1 MSVVLETDRR
11 VEAAEELEGL
21 GARTVHV
28 SKLRGRDEITLVT
41 RIHSRVAAIIGGR
54 LQAASPEAI
63 RLLLAEHVPAA
74 LNEEKLL
81 LSRADR
87 MRLQE
92 AVFAETAG
100 YGPIDDLL
108 RDETVTEIMVNGPR
122 DVWIE
127 RDGRLYLTDIAFAD
141 NEHVLRLIQRI
152 VAAVGRR
159 CDESSPMVDARLPD
173 GSRVNAIIPP
183 LSLAGP
189 ILTIR
194 KFRAVILTPE
204 ELVDRHSI
212 TQEAVLFLRRC
223 VLDRLNIVVAGA
235 SGTGKT
241 TLLNVLSSFISAG
254 ERIITIEDA
263 AELRLRQ
270 RHVIP
275 LEARSANTEGIGQ
288 VTIRELLR
296 NALRMRPDRL
306 VIGECRGAETLDMLQ
321 ALNTGHAGSLTTIHS
336 NSARDAIA
344 RIETMAL
351 MGDVALPLGAVRAQ
365 IAAAIDLVIFV
376 ERAKDGAR
384 KVAHI
389 SAVGMVQ
396 DGSVDVR
403 PIFADDGSGLRRTD
417 HVPTFVGEM
426 RGRRLPSP

>member
-1 MSVVLETDRR
+1 MSLALEPDAPSTVRLSRLRDR
-11 VEAAEELEGL
+11 EEIE
-21 GARTVHV
+21 
-28 SKLRGRDEITLVT
+28 LVT
-41 RIHSRVAAIIGGR
+41 RIHARVAAIIGAR
-54 LQAASPEAI
+54 LEAAGPEAI
-63 RLLLAEHVPAA
+63 RLLLSEHVPAA
-74 LNEEKLL
+74 LDEERLL

-87 MRLQE
+87 IRLQE

-108 RDETVTEIMVNGPR
+108 RDETVTEIMVNGSR
-122 DVWIE
+122 DVWVE

-141 NEHVLRLIQRI
+141 GDHVLRLIQRI

-189 ILTIR
+189 VLTIR

-204 ELVDRHSI
+204 QILKRGSV
-212 TQEAVLFLRRC
+212 TAEALAFLRDC
-223 VLDRLNIVVAGA
+223 VLGRLNVVVAGA

-241 TLLNVLSSFISAG
+241 TLLNVLSSFISPG

-270 RHVIP
+270 RHVLP
-275 LEARSANTEGIGQ
+275 LEARPANTEGTGQ
-288 VTIRELLR
+288 VTIRDLLR

-321 ALNTGHAGSLTTIHS
+321 ALNTGHEGSLTTVHS
-336 NSARDAIA
+336 NNAVDALV

-351 MGDVALPLGAVRAQ
+351 MGDVALPLGAVRTQ
-365 IAAAIDLVIFV
+365 IAAAIDVVVFV
-376 ERAKDGAR
+376 ERTKDGAR
-384 KVAHI
+384 RISEISEVGKVR
-389 SAVGMVQ
+389 
-396 DGSVDVR
+396 DGTLEVW
-403 PIFADDGSGLRRTD
+403 PIFARDGEALRRTA
-417 HVPTFVGEM
+417 HLPTFTDELRA
-426 RGRRLPSP
+426 RGLELRA

>member
-21 GARTVHV
+21 GARTVYV

-74 LNEEKLL
+74 LNDEKLL

-159 CDESSPMVDARLPD
+159 CDESSPM
-173 GSRVNAIIPP
+173 STS
-183 LSLAGP
+183 LSGP
-189 ILTIR
+189 
-194 KFRAVILTPE
+194 
-204 ELVDRHSI
+204 
-212 TQEAVLFLRRC
+212 
-223 VLDRLNIVVAGA
+223 VA
-235 SGTGKT
+235 
-241 TLLNVLSSFISAG
+241 
-254 ERIITIEDA
+254 
-263 AELRLRQ
+263 
-270 RHVIP
+270 
-275 LEARSANTEGIGQ
+275 
-288 VTIRELLR
+288 
-296 NALRMRPDRL
+296 
-306 VIGECRGAETLDMLQ
+306 
-321 ALNTGHAGSLTTIHS
+321 
-336 NSARDAIA
+336 
-344 RIETMAL
+344 
-351 MGDVALPLGAVRAQ
+351 
-365 IAAAIDLVIFV
+365 
-376 ERAKDGAR
+376 
-384 KVAHI
+384 
-389 SAVGMVQ
+389 
-396 DGSVDVR
+396 
-403 PIFADDGSGLRRTD
+403 
-417 HVPTFVGEM
+417 
-426 RGRRLPSP
+426 

>member
-1 MSVVLETDRR
+1 MSLALEPDAPSTVRLSRLRDREE
-11 VEAAEELEGL
+11 VE
-21 GARTVHV
+21 
-28 SKLRGRDEITLVT
+28 LVT
-41 RIHSRVAAIIGGR
+41 RIHARVAAIIGGR
-54 LQAASPEAI
+54 LEAAGPEAI
-63 RLLLAEHVPAA
+63 RLLLSEHVPAA
-74 LNEEKLL
+74 LDEERLL

-87 MRLQE
+87 IRLQE

-108 RDETVTEIMVNGPR
+108 RDETVTEIMVNGSR
-122 DVWIE
+122 DVWVE

-141 NEHVLRLIQRI
+141 GDHVLRLIQRI

-189 ILTIR
+189 VLTIR

-204 ELVDRHSI
+204 QILERGSV
-212 TQEAVLFLRRC
+212 TAEALAFLRDC
-223 VLDRLNIVVAGA
+223 VLGRLNVVVAGA

-241 TLLNVLSSFISAG
+241 TLLNVLSSFISPG

-270 RHVIP
+270 RHVLP
-275 LEARSANTEGIGQ
+275 LEARPANTEGTGQ
-288 VTIRELLR
+288 VTIRDLLR

-321 ALNTGHAGSLTTIHS
+321 ALNTGHEGSLTTVHS
-336 NSARDAIA
+336 NNAVDALV

-351 MGDVALPLGAVRAQ
+351 MGDVALPLGAVRTQ
-365 IAAAIDLVIFV
+365 IAAAIDVVVFV
-376 ERAKDGAR
+376 ERTKDGAR
-384 KVAHI
+384 RISEISEVGKVR
-389 SAVGMVQ
+389 
-396 DGSVDVR
+396 DGTLEVW
-403 PIFADDGSGLRRTD
+403 PIFARDGEALRRTA
-417 HVPTFVGEM
+417 HLPTFTDELRA
-426 RGRRLPSP
+426 RGLELRA

>member
-1 MSVVLETDRR
+1 MSLALEPDAPSTVRLSRLRDREE
-11 VEAAEELEGL
+11 VE
-21 GARTVHV
+21 
-28 SKLRGRDEITLVT
+28 LVT
-41 RIHSRVAAIIGGR
+41 RIHARVAAIIGAR
-54 LQAASPEAI
+54 LEAAGPEAI
-63 RLLLAEHVPAA
+63 RLLLSEHVPAA
-74 LNEEKLL
+74 LDEERLL

-87 MRLQE
+87 IRLQE

-108 RDETVTEIMVNGPR
+108 RDETVTEIMVNGSR
-122 DVWIE
+122 DVWVE

-141 NEHVLRLIQRI
+141 GDHVLRLIQRI

-189 ILTIR
+189 VLTIR

-204 ELVDRHSI
+204 QILKRGSV
-212 TQEAVLFLRRC
+212 TAEALAFLRDC
-223 VLDRLNIVVAGA
+223 VLGRLNVVVAGA

-241 TLLNVLSSFISAG
+241 TLLNVLSSFISPG

-270 RHVIP
+270 RHVLP
-275 LEARSANTEGIGQ
+275 LEARPANTEGTGQ
-288 VTIRELLR
+288 VTIRDLLR

-321 ALNTGHAGSLTTIHS
+321 ALNTGHEGSLTTVHS
-336 NSARDAIA
+336 NNAVDALV

-351 MGDVALPLGAVRAQ
+351 MGDVALPLGAVRTQ
-365 IAAAIDLVIFV
+365 IAAAIDVVVFV
-376 ERAKDGAR
+376 ERTKDGAR
-384 KVAHI
+384 RISEISEVGKVR
-389 SAVGMVQ
+389 
-396 DGSVDVR
+396 DGTLEVW
-403 PIFADDGSGLRRTD
+403 PIFARDGEALRRTA
-417 HVPTFVGEM
+417 HLPTFTDELRA
-426 RGRRLPSP
+426 RGLELRA

>member
-1 MSVVLETDRR
+1 MSLALEPDAPSTVRLSRLRDR
-11 VEAAEELEGL
+11 EEIE
-21 GARTVHV
+21 
-28 SKLRGRDEITLVT
+28 LVT
-41 RIHSRVAAIIGGR
+41 RIHARVAAIIGAR
-54 LQAASPEAI
+54 LEAAGPEAI
-63 RLLLAEHVPAA
+63 RLLLSEHVPAA
-74 LNEEKLL
+74 LDEERLL

-87 MRLQE
+87 IRLQE

-122 DVWIE
+122 DVWVE

-141 NEHVLRLIQRI
+141 GDHVLRLIQRI

-189 ILTIR
+189 VLTIR

-204 ELVDRHSI
+204 QILKRGSV
-212 TQEAVLFLRRC
+212 TAEALAFLRDC
-223 VLDRLNIVVAGA
+223 VLGRLNVVVAGA

-241 TLLNVLSSFISAG
+241 TLLNVLSSFISPG

-270 RHVIP
+270 RHVLP
-275 LEARSANTEGIGQ
+275 LEARPANTEGTGQ
-288 VTIRELLR
+288 VTIRDLLR

-321 ALNTGHAGSLTTIHS
+321 ALNTGHEGSLTTVHS
-336 NSARDAIA
+336 NNAVDALV

-351 MGDVALPLGAVRAQ
+351 MGDVALPLGAVRTQ
-365 IAAAIDLVIFV
+365 IAAAIDVVVFI
-376 ERAKDGAR
+376 ERTKDGAR
-384 KVAHI
+384 RISEISEVGKVR
-389 SAVGMVQ
+389 
-396 DGSVDVR
+396 DGTLEVW
-403 PIFADDGSGLRRTD
+403 PIFARDGEALRRTA
-417 HVPTFVGEM
+417 HLPTFTDELRA
-426 RGRRLPSP
+426 RGLELRA

>member
-1 MSVVLETDRR
+1 MSLALEPDAPSTVRLSRLRDREE
-11 VEAAEELEGL
+11 VE
-21 GARTVHV
+21 
-28 SKLRGRDEITLVT
+28 LVT
-41 RIHSRVAAIIGGR
+41 RIHARVAAIIGAR
-54 LQAASPEAI
+54 LEAAGPEAI
-63 RLLLAEHVPAA
+63 RLLLSEHVPAA
-74 LNEEKLL
+74 LDEERLL

-87 MRLQE
+87 IRLQE

-108 RDETVTEIMVNGPR
+108 RDETVTEIMVNGSR
-122 DVWIE
+122 DVWVE

-141 NEHVLRLIQRI
+141 GDHVLRLIQRI

-189 ILTIR
+189 VLTIR

-204 ELVDRHSI
+204 QILERGSV
-212 TQEAVLFLRRC
+212 TAEALAFLRDC
-223 VLDRLNIVVAGA
+223 VLGRLNVVVAGA

-241 TLLNVLSSFISAG
+241 TLLNVLSSFISPG

-270 RHVIP
+270 RHVLP
-275 LEARSANTEGIGQ
+275 LEARPANTEGTGQ
-288 VTIRELLR
+288 VTIRDLLR

-321 ALNTGHAGSLTTIHS
+321 ALNTGHEGSLTTVHS
-336 NSARDAIA
+336 NNAVDALV

-351 MGDVALPLGAVRAQ
+351 MGDVALPLGAVRTQ
-365 IAAAIDLVIFV
+365 IAAAIDVVVFV
-376 ERAKDGAR
+376 ERTKDGAR
-384 KVAHI
+384 RISEISEVGKVR
-389 SAVGMVQ
+389 
-396 DGSVDVR
+396 DGTLEVW
-403 PIFADDGSGLRRTD
+403 PIFARDGEALRRTAHIPAFTD
-417 HVPTFVGEM
+417 ELRA
-426 RGRRLPSP
+426 RGLELRA

>member
-1 MSVVLETDRR
+1 MSLALEPDAPSTVRLSRLRDR
-11 VEAAEELEGL
+11 EEIE
-21 GARTVHV
+21 
-28 SKLRGRDEITLVT
+28 LVT
-41 RIHSRVAAIIGGR
+41 RIHARVAAIIGAR
-54 LQAASPEAI
+54 LEAAGPEAI
-63 RLLLAEHVPAA
+63 RLLLSEHVPAA
-74 LNEEKLL
+74 LDEERLL

-87 MRLQE
+87 IRLQE

-122 DVWIE
+122 DVWVE

-141 NEHVLRLIQRI
+141 GDHVLRLIQRI

-189 ILTIR
+189 VLTIR

-204 ELVDRHSI
+204 QILKRGSV
-212 TQEAVLFLRRC
+212 TAEALAFLRDC
-223 VLDRLNIVVAGA
+223 VLGRLNVVVAGA

-241 TLLNVLSSFISAG
+241 TLLNVLSSFISPG

-270 RHVIP
+270 RHVLP
-275 LEARSANTEGIGQ
+275 LEARPANTEGTGQ
-288 VTIRELLR
+288 VTIRDLLR

-321 ALNTGHAGSLTTIHS
+321 ALNTGHEGSLTTVHS
-336 NSARDAIA
+336 NNAVDALV

-351 MGDVALPLGAVRAQ
+351 MGDVALPLGAVRTQ
-365 IAAAIDLVIFV
+365 IAAAIDVVVFV
-376 ERAKDGAR
+376 ERTKDGAR
-384 KVAHI
+384 RISEISEVGKVR
-389 SAVGMVQ
+389 
-396 DGSVDVR
+396 DGTLEVW
-403 PIFADDGSGLRRTD
+403 PIFARDGEALRRTA
-417 HVPTFVGEM
+417 HLPTFTDELRA
-426 RGRRLPSP
+426 RGLELRA

>member
-1 MSVVLETDRR
+1 MSLALEPDAPSTVRLSRLRDREE
-11 VEAAEELEGL
+11 VE
-21 GARTVHV
+21 
-28 SKLRGRDEITLVT
+28 LVT
-41 RIHSRVAAIIGGR
+41 RIHARVAAIIGGR
-54 LQAASPEAI
+54 LEAAGPEAI
-63 RLLLAEHVPAA
+63 RLLLSEHVPAA
-74 LNEEKLL
+74 LDEERLL

-87 MRLQE
+87 IRLQE

-108 RDETVTEIMVNGPR
+108 RDETVTEIMVNGSR
-122 DVWIE
+122 DVWVE

-141 NEHVLRLIQRI
+141 GDHVLRLIQRI

-173 GSRVNAIIPP
+173 GSRVNAVIPP

-189 ILTIR
+189 VLTIR

-204 ELVDRHSI
+204 QILERGSV
-212 TQEAVLFLRRC
+212 TAEALAFLRDC
-223 VLDRLNIVVAGA
+223 VLGRLNVVVAGA

-241 TLLNVLSSFISAG
+241 TLLNVLSSFISPG

-270 RHVIP
+270 RHVLP
-275 LEARSANTEGIGQ
+275 LEARPANTEGTGQ
-288 VTIRELLR
+288 VTIRDLLR

-321 ALNTGHAGSLTTIHS
+321 ALNTGHEGSLTTVHS
-336 NSARDAIA
+336 NNAVDALV

-351 MGDVALPLGAVRAQ
+351 MGDVALPLGAVRTQ
-365 IAAAIDLVIFV
+365 IAAAIDVVVFV
-376 ERAKDGAR
+376 ERTKDGAR
-384 KVAHI
+384 RISEISEVGKVR
-389 SAVGMVQ
+389 
-396 DGSVDVR
+396 DGTLEVW
-403 PIFADDGSGLRRTD
+403 PIFARDGEALRRTA
-417 HVPTFVGEM
+417 HLPTFTDELRA
-426 RGRRLPSP
+426 RGLELRA

>member
-1 MSVVLETDRR
+1 VSLALEPDAPSTVRLSRLRDREE
-11 VEAAEELEGL
+11 VE
-21 GARTVHV
+21 
-28 SKLRGRDEITLVT
+28 LVT
-41 RIHSRVAAIIGGR
+41 RIHARVAAIIGGR
-54 LQAASPEAI
+54 LEAAGPEAI
-63 RLLLAEHVPAA
+63 RLLLSEHVPAA
-74 LNEEKLL
+74 LDEERLL

-87 MRLQE
+87 IRLQE

-108 RDETVTEIMVNGPR
+108 RDETVTEIMVNGSR
-122 DVWIE
+122 DVWVE

-141 NEHVLRLIQRI
+141 GDHVLRLIQRI

-189 ILTIR
+189 VLTIR

-204 ELVDRHSI
+204 QILERGSV
-212 TQEAVLFLRRC
+212 TAEALAFLRDC
-223 VLDRLNIVVAGA
+223 VLGRLNVVVAGA

-241 TLLNVLSSFISAG
+241 TLLNVLSSFISPG

-270 RHVIP
+270 RHVLP
-275 LEARSANTEGIGQ
+275 LEARPANTEGTGQ
-288 VTIRELLR
+288 VTIRDLLR

-321 ALNTGHAGSLTTIHS
+321 ALNTGHEGSLTTVHS
-336 NSARDAIA
+336 NNAVDALV

-351 MGDVALPLGAVRAQ
+351 MGDVALPLGAVRTQ
-365 IAAAIDLVIFV
+365 IAAAIDVVVFV
-376 ERAKDGAR
+376 ERTKDGAR
-384 KVAHI
+384 RISEISEVGKVR
-389 SAVGMVQ
+389 
-396 DGSVDVR
+396 DGTLEVW
-403 PIFADDGSGLRRTD
+403 PIFARDGEALRRTA
-417 HVPTFVGEM
+417 HLPTFTDELRA
-426 RGRRLPSP
+426 RGLELRA

>member
-1 MSVVLETDRR
+1 
-11 VEAAEELEGL
+11 
-21 GARTVHV
+21 
-28 SKLRGRDEITLVT
+28 
-41 RIHSRVAAIIGGR
+41 
-54 LQAASPEAI
+54 
-63 RLLLAEHVPAA
+63 
-74 LNEEKLL
+74 
-81 LSRADR
+81 

-417 HVPTFVGEM
+417 HVPASVGEM
-426 RGRRLPSP
+426 RGRRLASP

>member
-1 MSVVLETDRR
+1 MSLALEPDAPSTVRLSRLRDR
-11 VEAAEELEGL
+11 EEIE
-21 GARTVHV
+21 
-28 SKLRGRDEITLVT
+28 LVT
-41 RIHSRVAAIIGGR
+41 RIHARVAAIIGAR
-54 LQAASPEAI
+54 LEAAGPEAI
-63 RLLLAEHVPAA
+63 RLLLSEHVPAA
-74 LNEEKLL
+74 LDEERLL

-87 MRLQE
+87 IRLQE

-122 DVWIE
+122 DVWVE

-141 NEHVLRLIQRI
+141 GDHVLRLIQRI

-189 ILTIR
+189 VLTIR

-204 ELVDRHSI
+204 QILKRGSV
-212 TQEAVLFLRRC
+212 TAEALAFLRDC
-223 VLDRLNIVVAGA
+223 VLGRLNVVVAGA

-241 TLLNVLSSFISAG
+241 TLLNVLSSFISPG

-270 RHVIP
+270 RHVLP
-275 LEARSANTEGIGQ
+275 LEARPANTEGTGQ
-288 VTIRELLR
+288 VTIRDLLR

-306 VIGECRGAETLDMLQ
+306 VIGEGRGAETLDMLQ
-321 ALNTGHAGSLTTIHS
+321 ALNTGHEGSLTTVHS
-336 NSARDAIA
+336 NNAVDALV

-351 MGDVALPLGAVRAQ
+351 MGDVALPLAAVRTQ
-365 IAAAIDLVIFV
+365 IAAAIDVVVFV
-376 ERAKDGAR
+376 ERTKDGAR
-384 KVAHI
+384 RISEISEVGKVR
-389 SAVGMVQ
+389 
-396 DGSVDVR
+396 DGTLEVW
-403 PIFADDGSGLRRTD
+403 PIFARDGEALRRTA
-417 HVPTFVGEM
+417 HLPTFTDELRA
-426 RGRRLPSP
+426 RGLELRA

>member
-1 MSVVLETDRR
+1 MSIETDAT
-11 VEAAEELEGL
+11 VEATEALEGL
-21 GARTVHV
+21 RTSTVQL
-28 SKLRGRDEITLVT
+28 SRLRGRDEVALVT

-54 LQAASPEAI
+54 IEAASPEAI

-74 LNEEKLL
+74 LDDEKLL
-81 LSRADR
+81 LSRSDR
-87 MRLQE
+87 IRIQE

-108 RDETVTEIMVNGPR
+108 RDEAVTEIMVNGPG
-122 DVWIE
+122 DVWLE
-127 RDGRLYLTDIAFAD
+127 REGRLYLTDITFAD
-141 NEHVLRLIQRI
+141 NDHVLRLIQRI

-194 KFRAVILTPE
+194 KFRAVVLTPE
-204 ELVDRHSI
+204 ELVRRQSI
-212 TQEAVLFLRRC
+212 TQEALLFLRQC

-235 SGTGKT
+235 SGSGKT

-275 LEARSANTEGIGQ
+275 LEARAANTEGTGQ
-288 VTIRELLR
+288 VTIRGLLR

-321 ALNTGHAGSLTTIHS
+321 ALNTGHAGSLTTVHS

-351 MGDVALPLGAVRAQ
+351 MGDVALPLAALRTQ
-365 IAAAIDLVIFV
+365 IAAAIDLIVFV
-376 ERAKDGAR
+376 ERGKDGAR

-389 SAVGMVQ
+389 SEVGMVH
-396 DGSVDVR
+396 DGSVDVL
-403 PIFADDGSGLRRTD
+403 PIFADPGNGLRRTAR
-417 HVPTFVGEM
+417 VPTFADEL
-426 RGRRLPSP
+426 RTRRLEGP

>member
-1 MSVVLETDRR
+1 VSLALEPDAPSTVRLSRLRDR
-11 VEAAEELEGL
+11 EEIE
-21 GARTVHV
+21 
-28 SKLRGRDEITLVT
+28 LVT
-41 RIHSRVAAIIGGR
+41 RIHARVAAIIGAR
-54 LQAASPEAI
+54 LEAAGPEAI
-63 RLLLAEHVPAA
+63 RLLLSEHVPAA
-74 LNEEKLL
+74 LDEERLL

-87 MRLQE
+87 IRLQE

-122 DVWIE
+122 DVWVE

-141 NEHVLRLIQRI
+141 GDHVLRLIQRI

-189 ILTIR
+189 VLTIR

-204 ELVDRHSI
+204 QILKRGSV
-212 TQEAVLFLRRC
+212 TAEALAFLRDC
-223 VLDRLNIVVAGA
+223 VLGRLNVVVAGA

-241 TLLNVLSSFISAG
+241 TLLNVLSSFISPG

-270 RHVIP
+270 RHVLP
-275 LEARSANTEGIGQ
+275 LEARPANTEGTGQ
-288 VTIRELLR
+288 VTIRDLLR

-321 ALNTGHAGSLTTIHS
+321 ALNTGHEGSLTTVHS
-336 NSARDAIA
+336 NNAVDALV

-351 MGDVALPLGAVRAQ
+351 MGDVALPLGAVRTQ
-365 IAAAIDLVIFV
+365 IAAAIDVVVFV
-376 ERAKDGAR
+376 ERTKDGAR
-384 KVAHI
+384 RISEISEVGKVR
-389 SAVGMVQ
+389 
-396 DGSVDVR
+396 DGTLEVW
-403 PIFADDGSGLRRTD
+403 PIFARDGEALRRTA
-417 HVPTFVGEM
+417 HLPTFTDELRA
-426 RGRRLPSP
+426 RGLELRA

>member
-1 MSVVLETDRR
+1 VSLALEPDAPSTVRLSRLRDR
-11 VEAAEELEGL
+11 EEIE
-21 GARTVHV
+21 
-28 SKLRGRDEITLVT
+28 LVT
-41 RIHSRVAAIIGGR
+41 RIHARVAAIIGAR
-54 LQAASPEAI
+54 LEAAGPEAI
-63 RLLLAEHVPAA
+63 RLLLSEHVPAA
-74 LNEEKLL
+74 LDEERLL

-87 MRLQE
+87 IRLQE

-108 RDETVTEIMVNGPR
+108 RDETVTEIMVNGSR
-122 DVWIE
+122 DVWVE

-141 NEHVLRLIQRI
+141 GDHVLRLIQRI

-189 ILTIR
+189 VLTIR

-204 ELVDRHSI
+204 QILKRGSV
-212 TQEAVLFLRRC
+212 TAEALAFLRDC
-223 VLDRLNIVVAGA
+223 VLGRLNVVVAGA

-241 TLLNVLSSFISAG
+241 TLLNVLSSFISPG

-270 RHVIP
+270 RHVLP
-275 LEARSANTEGIGQ
+275 LEARPANTEGTGQ
-288 VTIRELLR
+288 VTIRDLLR

-321 ALNTGHAGSLTTIHS
+321 ALNTGHEGSLTTVHS
-336 NSARDAIA
+336 NNAVDALV

-351 MGDVALPLGAVRAQ
+351 MGDVALPLGAVRTQ
-365 IAAAIDLVIFV
+365 IAAAIDVVVFV
-376 ERAKDGAR
+376 ERTKDGAR
-384 KVAHI
+384 RISEISEVGKVR
-389 SAVGMVQ
+389 
-396 DGSVDVR
+396 DGTLEVW
-403 PIFADDGSGLRRTD
+403 PIFARDGEALRRTA
-417 HVPTFVGEM
+417 HLPTFTDELRA
-426 RGRRLPSP
+426 RGLELRA

>member
-1 MSVVLETDRR
+1 MSLALEPDAPSTVRLSRLRDR
-11 VEAAEELEGL
+11 EEIE
-21 GARTVHV
+21 
-28 SKLRGRDEITLVT
+28 LVT
-41 RIHSRVAAIIGGR
+41 RIHARVAAIIGAR
-54 LQAASPEAI
+54 LEAAGPEAI
-63 RLLLAEHVPAA
+63 RLLLSEHVPAA
-74 LNEEKLL
+74 LDEERLL

-87 MRLQE
+87 IRLQE

-108 RDETVTEIMVNGPR
+108 RDETVTEIMVNGSR
-122 DVWIE
+122 DVWVE

-141 NEHVLRLIQRI
+141 GDHVLRLIQRI

-189 ILTIR
+189 VLTIR

-204 ELVDRHSI
+204 QILKRGSV
-212 TQEAVLFLRRC
+212 TAEALAFLRDC
-223 VLDRLNIVVAGA
+223 VLGRLNVVVAGA

-241 TLLNVLSSFISAG
+241 TLLNVLSSFISPG

-270 RHVIP
+270 RHVLP
-275 LEARSANTEGIGQ
+275 LEARPANTEGTGQ
-288 VTIRELLR
+288 VTIRDLLR

-306 VIGECRGAETLDMLQ
+306 VIGEGRGAETLDMLQ
-321 ALNTGHAGSLTTIHS
+321 ALNTGHEGSLTTVHS
-336 NSARDAIA
+336 NNAVDALV

-351 MGDVALPLGAVRAQ
+351 MGDVALPLAAVRTQ
-365 IAAAIDLVIFV
+365 IAAAIDVVVFV
-376 ERAKDGAR
+376 ERTKDGAR
-384 KVAHI
+384 RISEISEVGKVR
-389 SAVGMVQ
+389 
-396 DGSVDVR
+396 DGTLEVW
-403 PIFADDGSGLRRTD
+403 PIFARDGEALRRTA
-417 HVPTFVGEM
+417 HLPTFTDELRA
-426 RGRRLPSP
+426 RGLELRA